1 MTQVRLSRRA
11 ALGFAAAL
19 PFQPAWSAEAHE
31 LTATTFP
38 GAWEQSHRRFLLPA
52 FQKAVG
58 VQAVL
63 TASQAVD
70 TVTKLNAAQSNPP
83 FDVVL
88 MDEGPYLQ
96 GVSLGLFRPI
106 IVDKAPNL
114 KDLPAR
120 FVPPG
125 DFGAY
130 VSAQVFGIATN
141 SDTVKV
147 PPASYEDF
155 LKPEYKGRIG
165 VVGLDSTLGTVWM
178 VALAKMLG
186 GDEDRMDPAFDFVAK
201 LLPNV
206 GAVASNPGALGTLFQ
221 SGQIDV
227 ACHYLN
233 NVASLKEK
241 GVPVTLSRPASG
253 WGLVRSLMCVTK
265 NTRVP
270 DLASEYID
278 VALSMSPCRPRW
290 PALLITS
297 LPTNAKVPF
306 GSEMAKPSRRMPGR
320 WMPSCRPTGP
330 RSTRAGRSTSIG
342 STASSNDEEPPMM
355 KSRGGWLLAVPMAL
369 VFTVF
374 VAAPLLAHRFRQSAR
389 RSQAHHSRRA
399 GLHEVCRR
407 SHTIAACCGIR
418 WCLRRRRSR

>member
-1 MTQVRLSRRA
+1 MTQFRLGRRA
-11 ALGFAAAL
+11 ALSMAAAASL
-19 PFQPAWSAEAHE
+19 PFRPGMAAEAQE

-38 GAWEQSHRRFLLPA
+38 GAWEESHRRFLLPA
-52 FQKAVG
+52 FQKATG
-58 VQAVL
+58 VQATL

-70 TVTKLNAAQSNPP
+70 TVTKLDAAQANPP

-96 GVSLGLFRPI
+96 SVSLGLFRPI
-106 IVDKAPNL
+106 VAAKAPNL

-125 DFGAY
+125 ELGAY

-141 SDTVKV
+141 TDTVKT

-155 LKPEYKGRIG
+155 LQPVYKGRVG
-165 VVGLDSTLGTVWM
+165 LVGLDSTLGTVWM

-186 GDEDRMDPAFDFVAK
+186 GDEDHMDPAFDFIAK

-233 NVASLKEK
+233 NVESLKEK
-241 GVPVTLSRPASG
+241 GVPVTLSKPASG

-265 NTRVP
+265 NTKVP
-270 DLASEYID
+270 DLASVYTD
-278 VALSMSPCRPRW
+278 TALSVPVQTAMAGAPYYI
-290 PALLITS
+290 A
-297 LPTNAKVPF
+297 PTNATVPF
-306 GSEMAKPSRRMPGR
+306 GSEMAKIAPNA
-320 WMPSCRPTGP
+320 
-330 RSTRAGRSTSIG
+330 RAMD
-342 STASSNDEEPPMM
+342 A
-355 KSRGGWLLAVPMAL
+355 
-369 VFTVF
+369 F
-374 VAAPLLAHRFRQSAR
+374 VQTDWAKINP
-389 RSQAHHSRRA
+389 RRA
-399 GLHEVCRR
+399 EYIDRFNRLVKR
-407 SHTIAACCGIR
+407 
-418 WCLRRRRSR
+418 